1 MNREINW
8 WTGIFFLGTNG
19 LEWDK
24 CKVVT
29 WRGRGQFPWSTH
41 SQGWK
46 KTPCWNLQRC
56 HFYLLVKFLCIK
68 PDDHFYEQN
77 QDEENQVP
85 VQKNEEK
92 KWMQVII
99 FVLCTCWVIVLLKR
113 ICSSWF
119 LNWGWSWSEC
129 PRRHK
134 RHTLLWCSEKS
145 FFFLLSIQINLR
157 TYSAC
162 VQLFS
167 DLEDSSSQE
176 KVVIAERANFSLIS
190 LSERR
195 EAVKRTVFFRNNS

>member
-1 MNREINW
+1 MDWNGKQVRLSPEEVEVSSLEVLIVKGERKHRAEIYKDITFKFLWNSF
-8 WTGIFFLGTNG
+8 TSNLTIISMSRIKTKRIRYLCKKNEKDFQNDASDTFFLR
-19 LEWDK
+19 L
-24 CKVVT
+24 
-29 WRGRGQFPWSTH
+29 
-41 SQGWK
+41 
-46 KTPCWNLQRC
+46 
-56 HFYLLVKFLCIK
+56 KFS
-68 PDDHFYEQN
+68 
-77 QDEENQVP
+77 
-85 VQKNEEK
+85 
-92 KWMQVII
+92 
-99 FVLCTCWVIVLLKR
+99 TCWVIVLLKR

-190 LSERR
+190 LSEIIKMSQDQDYNLPLWDNKDVMRSR
-195 EAVKRTVFFRNNS
+195 L